1 MLDLE
6 PNSDAAVIGR
16 IRGGEIDAFEVL
28 MRRYNQ
34 RVYRA
39 VRSIL
44 SDEDEVEDVMQEAY
58 VLAFTHLA
66 DFEGRAAF
74 STWLVRIAVHE
85 ALARARKSRRFDPL
99 SDADDNAS
107 ASVDPEVN
115 MSSKETRALL
125 ESAIDGLR
133 AGFREVFVL
142 RAVEELSTAEV
153 AECLGIREETVKT
166 RYFRAK
172 EALRAALIER
182 LEAGVNET
190 FAFQRPRCDRV
201 VGGVLERLSRSRL
214 S

>member
-1 MLDLE
+1 MLDLD

>member
-182 LEAGVNET
+182 IEAGVNET